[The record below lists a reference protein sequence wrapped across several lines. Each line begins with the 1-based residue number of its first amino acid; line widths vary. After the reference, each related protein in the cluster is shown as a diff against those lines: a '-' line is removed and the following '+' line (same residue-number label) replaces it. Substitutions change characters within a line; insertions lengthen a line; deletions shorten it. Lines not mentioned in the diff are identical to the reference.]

1 MVFAAVIAVSLFN
14 GLNTNVWTAWVFF
27 AIFIGI
33 IILWLFTV
41 SS

>member
-1 MVFAAVIAVSLFN
+1 LFN